1 MQSYKSS
8 MSITGEL
15 TSRVFSVFSANLVAI
30 PFLRTLK
37 NIHAKKMF
45 LITPQNEVTLQ
56 RKQISKVI

>member
-15 TSRVFSVFSANLVAI
+15 TSRVFSVFSANLVVI

-37 NIHAKKMF
+37 NIQAKKMF